1 MRLRLQEP
9 PSSQAFHSADLHS
22 LFPNHDD
29 GLWDTR
35 EREINEG
42 FWNSSLCKLGWQR
55 WARCGHQHEYIV
67 IRFKRTLHCLCV
79 IMPLHFSLSCWQ
91 RLLGYST
98 SMVESFPA
106 LWQTWAHLIAAV
118 YPTKAVL
125 LELFIDLLTLCQK
138 TNSARLKPRVSC
150 FASRAV
156 RTAVLHPSSCQSPR
170 QYFRII
176 AFIVWCHLSSAAC
189 DWGW

>member
-1 MRLRLQEP
+1 MEKIGKVSKTSRTSEFASLPLCW
-9 PSSQAFHSADLHS
+9 PSLS
-22 LFPNHDD
+22 FPKPWWWFMGTDK
-29 GLWDTR
+29 
-35 EREINEG
+35 REINEG
-42 FWNSSLCKLGWQR
+42 FWSSSLCKLGWQR

-79 IMPLHFSLSCWQ
+79 VMPFFLE
-91 RLLGYST
+91 LLTNEHCRVVAST
-98 SMVESFPA
+98 A
-106 LWQTWAHLIAAV
+106 WQTWAHLIAAV
-118 YPTKAVL
+118 YPTKVL

-138 TNSARLKPRVSC
+138 TNSAELKPRDSC

-156 RTAVLHPSSCQSPR
+156 RTAVLHPSSCQTPR

-176 AFIVWCHLSSAAC
+176 AFIVWCHLSGAPC